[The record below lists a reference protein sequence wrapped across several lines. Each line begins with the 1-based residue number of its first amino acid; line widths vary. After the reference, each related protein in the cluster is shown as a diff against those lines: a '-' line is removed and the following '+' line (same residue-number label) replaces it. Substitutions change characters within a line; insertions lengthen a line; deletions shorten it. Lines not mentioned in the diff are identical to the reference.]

1 MNKELIKLLRL
12 NNALIAFVGVWVGA
26 ACLLTP
32 LDVIPLLFGSI
43 IFACAAMIGNIHN
56 DIVDLKTD
64 KINRP
69 DRPLVSGKISL
80 STSITTASILL
91 IVGLASTYFH
101 PWQPWVWLPALL
113 IALFLYNKYLKQTP
127 LWGNLMVAALCASP
141 MLSILER
148 ANFSNELG
156 FTLGFAFILTLT
168 REIVKDIE
176 DFEGDSKSKLNTT
189 AVYFGKKKSR
199 AIVSIL
205 LIVSIV
211 GFYLP
216 IGLGWF
222 KSLFPL
228 FAALLLAP
236 YFLITSIRWK
246 SRRMTDKEFS
256 RYLKQVMIAG
266 MISIFADRFWAV

>member
-1 MNKELIKLLRL
+1 VNKELIKLLRL

-80 STSITTASILL
+80 STSITTASI
-91 IVGLASTYFH
+91 
-101 PWQPWVWLPALL
+101 LL